1 MEKKEVQNDGKKGFR
16 NLIAVVNNLP
26 LESLLKNA
34 EDLLKHF
41 EENVASEQS
50 GSNKINKLADSQ
62 SPEKS
67 GKKTD
72 KGNNEQENGSAMASI
87 LKLVIKLLKMIIAS
101 RPVVNS
107 LYGTDIA
114 TNGSVSSAS
123 IPSETTPRDN
133 AMSEQDS
140 EQDAL
145 KKTLAQFDPDEFK
158 ILFDHLVDV
167 AVEDGELTPEETTEL
182 LNVGIQGG
190 LGTEDDICA
199 IVGKKLILHSIQ
211 AKKNK

>member
-1 MEKKEVQNDGKKGFR
+1 MGKNEVQNEEKKGFR
-16 NLIAVVNNLP
+16 NLIAVVNDLP

-34 EDLLKHF
+34 EDLLNDI
-41 EENVASEQS
+41 EGNDASKQS
-50 GSNKINKLADSQ
+50 DSNKINKLA
-62 SPEKS
+62 
-67 GKKTD
+67 D
-72 KGNNEQENGSAMASI
+72 KGNNEQENGSAMASL

-107 LYGTDIA
+107 LYGTDNA
-114 TNGSVSSAS
+114 TNGSVSNVGV
-123 IPSETTPRDN
+123 PSEATPRDN
-133 AMSEQDS
+133 VMSK
-140 EQDAL
+140 QDAL

-190 LGTEDDICA
+190 LGTENDIRA
-199 IVGKKLILHSIQ
+199 IVGKKLISHKIQ
-211 AKKNK
+211 TT